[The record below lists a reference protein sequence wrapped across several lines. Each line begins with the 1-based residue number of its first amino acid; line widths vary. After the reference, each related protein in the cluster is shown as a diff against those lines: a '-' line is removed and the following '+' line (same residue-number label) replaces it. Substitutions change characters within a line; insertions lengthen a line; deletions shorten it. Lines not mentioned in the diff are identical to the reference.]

1 MSALEIILIFVAG
14 IGAGTINAVVGSGT
28 LITFPTLVAFG
39 YPPVIA
45 TMSNAVGQIPGGISA
60 SFGYRKE
67 LKGQGPRIRQLMPAS
82 LLGAITGAWLLLHLP
97 PTVFEVIVPILL
109 VFALVLVVSQPWIQ
123 KTVRRRKEA
132 KGLDLAIMTRRQTVL
147 LIIATFLIGVYGG
160 YFTAAQG
167 VLFVGVAG
175 AMLPD
180 SLQRVNGLK
189 NVLTLAVNVVAAAAY
204 VIVAHDRIQWAA
216 AGLIAAGT
224 LIGGFLGSTFGR
236 RLPAPVL
243 RAIIVVLG
251 CVAIW
256 RLLAA

>member
-1 MSALEIILIFVAG
+1 VSALEIILIFVAG

-39 YPPVIA
+39 YPPIIA
-45 TMSNAVGQIPGGISA
+45 TMSNAVGQIPGGLSA

-67 LKGQGPRIRQLMPAS
+67 LAGQGPRIKQLMPAS
-82 LLGAITGAWLLLHLP
+82 LLGAITGSWLLLHLP

-109 VFALVLVVSQPWIQ
+109 VFALVLVVTQPWIQ

-132 KGLDLAIMTRRQTVL
+132 KGLDLGVMTGRQTVL
-147 LIIATFLIGVYGG
+147 LIIATYLIGVYGG
-160 YFTAAQG
+160 DFTAAQG

-175 AMLPD
+175 AMIPD
-180 SLQRVNGLK
+180 TLQRVNGLK

-204 VIVAHDRIQWAA
+204 VIVAHDRIQWGA

-224 LIGGFLGSTFGR
+224 LIGGFLGSSFGR
-236 RLPAPVL
+236 KLPAPVL
-243 RAIIVVLG
+243 RGIIVVLG

-256 RLLAA
+256 RLLA